1 MIVKYTQEQPEM
13 SEPIIIGFP
22 GSTYVHIIRLILT
35 HKNVPYRFRDL
46 EPEMGTPEHIALHPF
61 GRVPVLQH
69 GDVTLYETSAIAT
82 YIDEA
87 FDGPSL
93 QPQTPAA
100 RGRLQQWIS
109 SLNAY
114 YYPYMIYHVTHERLV
129 FPKLGIAPDEK
140 VVAHAL
146 PKVERGL
153 EVLEHELGHGKDFI
167 LGADLSLADFFLVPC
182 TYSFSLTD
190 EGKAL
195 YPKFPAFRR
204 WRERME
210 ALPSV
215 QQFRASQGPRLPIE
229 HARKWPEWHRP
240 KY

>member
-1 MIVKYTQEQPEM
+1 MP
-13 SEPIIIGFP
+13 EPIVIGFP

-35 HKNVPYRFRDL
+35 HKNVPYQFRDL
-46 EPEMGTPEHIALHPF
+46 EPEMGTPAHLALHPF

-93 QPQTPAA
+93 QPQTPAT

-129 FPKLGIAPDEK
+129 FPKLGIASDEK

-146 PKVERGL
+146 PKVERG
-153 EVLEHELGHGKDFI
+153 
-167 LGADLSLADFFLVPC
+167 
-182 TYSFSLTD
+182 
-190 EGKAL
+190 
-195 YPKFPAFRR
+195 
-204 WRERME
+204 
-210 ALPSV
+210 
-215 QQFRASQGPRLPIE
+215 
-229 HARKWPEWHRP
+229 
-240 KY
+240 